1 MGTGQRAST
10 PVIYRDIWGAATSHI
25 DANLAADLTLEGIAR
40 VSLTSERQLQR
51 VFAEVGATTVR
62 EYITGA
68 RMRHAAAL
76 AIGTEAPVATIA
88 RQVGYSGPSAFIKAF
103 RLHHGVTPS
112 QLRRRMRG
120 M

>member
-1 MGTGQRAST
+1 M
-10 PVIYRDIWGAATSHI
+10 YRDIWDAATRHI
-25 DANLAADLTLEGIAR
+25 DANLADDLTLEGIAR
-40 VSLTSERQLQR
+40 AALTSERQLQR

-68 RMRHAAAL
+68 RMRRAAAL
-76 AIGTEAPVATIA
+76 AVSTDAPITAIA
-88 RQVGYSGPSAFIKAF
+88 RHVGYSGPSAFIKAF

-112 QLRRRMRG
+112 TLRRRMRG